1 MLIKEKKKVK
11 KQYNRGYSMADW
23 VCRPEFYHY
32 LPAVKGIFR
41 CMPGTK
47 TLSPIAYQC
56 KCFESLM
63 VLALN
68 SASAQYVSRSIRS
81 DLERIMKFIVIKA
94 I

>member
-1 MLIKEKKKVK
+1 
-11 KQYNRGYSMADW
+11 
-23 VCRPEFYHY
+23 
-32 LPAVKGIFR
+32 
-41 CMPGTK
+41 MPGTK